1 MIEVKHLTR
10 SYGSVSPLTVLHNVS
25 LKVEA
30 GEFVAITGPSGSGK
44 STLMGLMAGLDRPT
58 SGQVFIQNEDITQAS
73 ENELSRLRGEKVG
86 FVFQNFLLMQTLTA
100 LENTMLPAEI
110 LGRELAEKRAR
121 ELLARVG
128 LGERV
133 DHYPSQL
140 SGGEMQ
146 RVAIARAFINTPP
159 VLFADE
165 PTGNLDSK
173 NGQKIVELLLE
184 LNRTYESTLIL
195 ITHNPELARLSNRE
209 IRLKDGRIVEI
220 LAHRGGSHKKT
231 AAASK
236 GAALGATRRAPAKS
250 KGTKRK

>member
-121 ELLARVG
+121 ELLTRVG

-165 PTGNLDSK
+165 PTGNLDSR
-173 NGQKIVELLLE
+173 NGHKIVELLLE

-220 LAHRGGSHKKT
+220 LAHRGGSLKSRKSSV
-231 AAASK
+231 ASK
-236 GAALGATRRAPAKS
+236 GSAGSRAKAPKS
-250 KGTKRK
+250 KGTKHK